1 MEIMLVEPK
10 KAIDINLKQRV
21 ELMHEEIRKSED
33 TNSMLRILDG
43 IDDVI
48 YIADPETYE
57 LIYGNRTFI
66 SLWGDYKKRKCY
78 KVLQNRNSPC
88 PFCTNHLIFG
98 DKTGETYYWEFQNEI
113 NKRWYRCADKA
124 IEWID
129 GRTVRFELAGDI
141 TENKMLE
148 LELKEKNKEL
158 ELLNELNNRLF
169 SIIAHD
175 IRSPV
180 AHAKTLTEFFNIK
193 SLSREEFTQHL
204 LKFSERTDDL
214 LNFIDDILRWA
225 KYQSKNQNK
234 LNLSIFSTDIAI
246 NQTIR
251 LYQHLIDKK
260 KINLSIKN
268 IKCEG
273 YADKDLYAL
282 ITRNLIQN
290 AVKFTPHG
298 KSITISVEERENT
311 VDTII
316 EDTGVGISK
325 NIIDKIINDNTFYS
339 TPGTDAE
346 KGSGLGLMMCLKYA
360 QMQNGKIH
368 IESELNKGT
377 RIVFQIPGK
386 NSLILPTSASGN
398 CRKIN

>member
-1 MEIMLVEPK
+1 
-10 KAIDINLKQRV
+10 
-21 ELMHEEIRKSED
+21 
-33 TNSMLRILDG
+33 
-43 IDDVI
+43 
-48 YIADPETYE
+48 
-57 LIYGNRTFI
+57 
-66 SLWGDYKKRKCY
+66 
-78 KVLQNRNSPC
+78 
-88 PFCTNHLIFG
+88 
-98 DKTGETYYWEFQNEI
+98 
-113 NKRWYRCADKA
+113 
-124 IEWID
+124 
-129 GRTVRFELAGDI
+129 
-141 TENKMLE
+141 
-148 LELKEKNKEL
+148 
-158 ELLNELNNRLF
+158 
-169 SIIAHD
+169 
-175 IRSPV
+175 
-180 AHAKTLTEFFNIK
+180 
-193 SLSREEFTQHL
+193 
-204 LKFSERTDDL
+204 
-214 LNFIDDILRWA
+214 
-225 KYQSKNQNK
+225 
-234 LNLSIFSTDIAI
+234 
-246 NQTIR
+246 
-251 LYQHLIDKK
+251 
-260 KINLSIKN
+260 
-268 IKCEG
+268 
-273 YADKDLYAL
+273 LYAL